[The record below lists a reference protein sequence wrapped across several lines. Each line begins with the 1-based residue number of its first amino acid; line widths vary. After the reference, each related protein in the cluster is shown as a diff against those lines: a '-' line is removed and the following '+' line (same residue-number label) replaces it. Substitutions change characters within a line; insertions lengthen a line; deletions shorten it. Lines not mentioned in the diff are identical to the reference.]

1 MHEGCSGNIT
11 NGRAMVDKVRMMGFS
26 EGMLPMA
33 HTISCECGNDF
44 EMETFESKC
53 PHCGMV
59 YGVTPCSSHDP
70 SKVMPAGINY

>member
-1 MHEGCSGNIT
+1 MHDGCSGNMT
-11 NGRAMVDKVRMMGFS
+11 NGRQMVDKVRMMGFS
-26 EGMLPMA
+26 EGMLPMS
-33 HTISCECGNDF
+33 HTITCECGNDF

-70 SKVMPAGINY
+70 EKVMPAGINY